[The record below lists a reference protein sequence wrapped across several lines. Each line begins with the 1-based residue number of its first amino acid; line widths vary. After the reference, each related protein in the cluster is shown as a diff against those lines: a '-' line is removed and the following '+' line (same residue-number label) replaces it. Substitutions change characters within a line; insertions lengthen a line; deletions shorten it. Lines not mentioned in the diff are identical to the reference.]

1 MPTHYT
7 PVASAFRETQAQDRA
22 LEPRPF
28 WQRHIVLLLIG
39 VFAIAIAVALAPVL
53 AKVAGVQASVAA
65 SRLNIATVERGPF
78 VRDFAA
84 DGKVV
89 AAGSPM
95 LYAPSAGTVILR
107 VKPGDAVQRDQVVA
121 VIDSPDLTARLSQER
136 ATLQSLQL
144 DLRRA
149 SLEAE
154 HLAAD
159 ASEALAQAKVDR
171 ISAQREF
178 DRTQKAYEAGAYA
191 ELQLRR
197 VEDALEKASF
207 HLEHTERALATRR
220 EQGTF
225 EVRSRQSL
233 LERQQFL
240 VADLARQVAA
250 LALRAPADGQVGQVQ
265 VNDHANVPRDAPLL
279 SVIDLSHLEVEVQ
292 VPESLAR
299 DLAPGMTAELTGNG
313 RAWEG
318 TVGGVSPEVVDGQ
331 VIARVRFAEDKPQGL
346 RQNQRLT
353 VRVLIE
359 NRENVLTIERGS
371 SLDEGRANAYRVR
384 SGVAQKTPVRLG
396 AVSMSRVE
404 ILDGLNVGDR
414 VVIAGAEVFDSA
426 ERVALSQ

>member
-1 MPTHYT
+1 MQSNSTS
-7 PVASAFRETQAQDRA
+7 VASAFRETQAQDRA
-22 LEPRPF
+22 LDARPL
-28 WQRHIVLLLIG
+28 WRRHVVLLLVSLLAIG
-39 VFAIAIAVALAPVL
+39 IAVALAPVL
-53 AKVAGVQASVAA
+53 AKVAGVRASVAA
-65 SRLNIATVERGPF
+65 SRLSIATVERGAF

-95 LYAPSAGTVILR
+95 LYAPSAGAVILR
-107 VKPGDAVQRDQVVA
+107 VKPGDAVERDQVVA
-121 VIDSPDLTARLSQER
+121 VIDSPDLAARLSQER

-149 SLEAE
+149 TLEAE

-159 ASEALAQAKVDR
+159 ANEAFAQAKVDR
-171 ISAQREF
+171 TSAQREF
-178 DRTQKAYEAGAYA
+178 DRTRKAYEAGAYA

-233 LERQQFL
+233 LERQQL
-240 VADLARQVAA
+240 MVADLARQVAA
-250 LALRAPADGQVGQVQ
+250 LELRAPADGQIGQVQ
-265 VNDHANVPRDAPLL
+265 VNDHASVARDAPLL

-292 VPESLAR
+292 VPESFAR
-299 DLAPGMTAELTGNG
+299 DLAAGMTAELTGNG
-313 RAWEG
+313 RAWSG

-346 RQNQRLT
+346 RQNQRLS

-359 NRENVLTIERGS
+359 NRDNVLTVERGS
-371 SLDEGRANAYRVR
+371 SFDEGRAHAYRVR
-384 SGVAQKTPVRLG
+384 EGVAQKTPVRIG
-396 AVSMSRVE
+396 AVSVSRVE
-404 ILDGLNVGDR
+404 ILEGLDVGDR
-414 VVIAGAEVFDSA
+414 VVVAGAEVFESA
-426 ERVALSQ
+426 ERVVLSQ